1 MAFNQKEYK
10 NNYEKE
16 NYYRPVIRIAKEKK
30 TTVDDVALK
39 TGKSISQLFVEAFEK
54 QYKVD
59 LSIPVEKLLRDNK

>member
-16 NYYRPVIRIAKEKK
+16 NYYKPSIRIPKEKK
-30 TTVDDVALK
+30 EVIDAVVLK
-39 TGKSISQLFVEAFEK
+39 TGKSMAQLFIEAFEK

-59 LSIPVEKLLRDNK
+59 LSIPVNKIVRDNK